1 MKEMTAFSSKLA
13 SKAFHI
19 TGVLILWGSMEKEQI
34 EVGNLAIF
42 RDLQLNNKILPFE
55 KR

>member
-1 MKEMTAFSSKLA
+1 MTAFSSKLT